1 MFKVLVYN
9 MKFEETGKEKP
20 RSKNVPAFH
29 GNNYFCSN
37 QLKKI
42 SRYPILD
49 ISLASI

>member
-1 MFKVLVYN
+1 MSVYN

-20 RSKNVPAFH
+20 RNKNMPAFH
-29 GNNYFCSN
+29 ENSYFGSD
-37 QLKKI
+37 QLKTI

>member
-20 RSKNVPAFH
+20 RNKNVPAFH
-29 GNNYFCSN
+29 ENNYFCSD
-37 QLKKI
+37 QLKTI

-49 ISLASI
+49 TSLASM